1 MNILLLGSG
10 GREHAIAQKI
20 LQSHHT
26 TKLYVAPGNAGIAE
40 VAEIVSL
47 NPVDSEAVV
56 NFSHTHSIDLIV
68 IGPEAPLVAGV
79 VDQLRR
85 AGFKV
90 FGPNASAAQL
100 EASKAFTK
108 NLLQKNKIPTAAF
121 ETFQELSLAKKSLT
135 HRKFPLVV
143 KADGLAA
150 GKGVLICQNQA
161 EAVEA
166 LEEIFEKK
174 SFGDQHQVV
183 IEDFLIGEEASF
195 MVLCDGKNF
204 LSLAT
209 SQDHKRLLDNDEGPN
224 TGGMGA
230 YSPAPVVNENVY
242 QKTIEQVIRPTL
254 AGLASDQIDYR
265 GVLYAGLM
273 IHEENPSVL
282 EYNVRFGDPEC
293 EVILPRLKSDF
304 VELMMA
310 SVDGALDQHP
320 IEWDRRFAVC
330 VVLAAEGYPQAPK
343 KGEIIEGIEE
353 AAKLKDVFV
362 FHAGTVKKE
371 GKWFTQGGRVLI
383 VTALGDSLQCAIDNV
398 YQAVSKIHFRG
409 MQFRKDIGKKGL
421 RI

>member
-20 LQSHHT
+20 LQSCHT

-40 VAEIVSL
+40 LAETVPL
-47 NPVDSEAVV
+47 DPVDSGAVLD
-56 NFSHTHSIDLIV
+56 FARSHSIDLVV

-79 VDQLRR
+79 VDRLSR
-85 AGFKV
+85 AGFRV

-121 ETFQELSLAKKSLT
+121 ETFQELGLAKKSLSS
-135 HRKFPLVV
+135 RKFPLVV

-150 GKGVLICQNQA
+150 GKGVLICQNEA
-161 EAVEA
+161 EAIEA

-174 SFGDQHQVV
+174 SFGDQQQVV

-195 MVLCDGKNF
+195 MVICDGKSF

-209 SQDHKRLLDNDEGPN
+209 SQDHKRLLENDEGPN

-242 QKTIEQVIRPTL
+242 AKTIEQVIRPTL
-254 AGLASDQIDYR
+254 SGLASDQIDYR

-273 IHEENPSVL
+273 IHEEQPSVL

-304 VELMMA
+304 VELMLA
-310 SVDGALDQHP
+310 SIDGSLDQHP
-320 IEWDRRFAVC
+320 IEWDRRSAVC
-330 VVLAAEGYPQAPK
+330 VVLAAEGYPQNPK
-343 KGEIIEGIEE
+343 KGEVIEGIEE

-362 FHAGTVKKE
+362 FHAGTIKKE
-371 GKWFTQGGRVLI
+371 GKWLTNGGRVLT
-383 VTALGDSLQCAIDNV
+383 VTALGDSLSSAIDHV
-398 YQAVSKIHFRG
+398 YQAVSKICFKG
-409 MQFRKDIGKKGL
+409 MQFRKDIGKKGI
-421 RI
+421 R